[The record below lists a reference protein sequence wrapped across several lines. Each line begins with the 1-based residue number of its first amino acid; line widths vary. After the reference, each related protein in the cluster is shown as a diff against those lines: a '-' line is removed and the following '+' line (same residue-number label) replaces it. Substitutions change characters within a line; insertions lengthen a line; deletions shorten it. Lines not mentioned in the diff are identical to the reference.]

1 MIGSRACEGGE
12 EYSPGLSVASVVRVP
27 IRLGKKFDPESFD
40 LAAVNR
46 ALQKIGSESGRA

>member
-1 MIGSRACEGGE
+1 MIGRRACEGGE

-27 IRLGKKFDPESFD
+27 IRLGKKFDPESYD